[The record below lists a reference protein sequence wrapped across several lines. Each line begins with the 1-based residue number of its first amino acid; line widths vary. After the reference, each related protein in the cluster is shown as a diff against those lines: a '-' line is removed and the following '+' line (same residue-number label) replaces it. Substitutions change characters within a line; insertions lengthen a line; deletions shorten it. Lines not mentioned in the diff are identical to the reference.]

1 LRRKFVPRWR
11 KRRYSAISRQTRTLV
26 FTDLDGTLLDHDTY
40 SWAAAAPALEELQRR
55 EIPLIFCT
63 SKTDAEVQAL
73 RRAMGNSHPFIVE
86 NGGAIVIP
94 PGFFRPVPPFRR
106 NSRALTLVLGRPYN
120 ELLRDLKRIA
130 QESHLG
136 IRGFHQMSDAEVAR
150 ETGLSLPDAQR
161 ARQRKTSEPF
171 LFRKG
176 SPGAFRRFR
185 RRAKQHGYSVERGGR
200 FFHFSGGCDKGLA
213 LSIVLGFYGLTWRT
227 RVNTIALGDSGN
239 DLSMLRLVDCPIL
252 IPKPDGRF
260 SREVLE
266 ALPNI
271 VQAKR
276 PGPAG
281 WSSSLLRE
289 LQRNSQGTASPP
301 SARYYLEM
309 TEVGKT
315 GAVSEQKH

>member
-1 LRRKFVPRWR
+1 MHKGPA
-11 KRRYSAISRQTRTLV
+11 SARQANRSCSARAVLARSAA
-26 FTDLDGTLLDHDTY
+26 F
-40 SWAAAAPALEELQRR
+40 AAA
-55 EIPLIFCT
+55 
-63 SKTDAEVQAL
+63 
-73 RRAMGNSHPFIVE
+73 
-86 NGGAIVIP
+86 
-94 PGFFRPVPPFRR
+94 
-106 NSRALTLVLGRPYN
+106 
-120 ELLRDLKRIA
+120 
-130 QESHLG
+130 
-136 IRGFHQMSDAEVAR
+136 RG
-150 ETGLSLPDAQR
+150 
-161 ARQRKTSEPF
+161 
-171 LFRKG
+171 
-176 SPGAFRRFR
+176 
-185 RRAKQHGYSVERGGR
+185 
-200 FFHFSGGCDKGLA
+200 
-213 LSIVLGFYGLTWRT
+213 
-227 RVNTIALGDSGN
+227 NTIALGDSGN

>member
-1 LRRKFVPRWR
+1 LLWRSPSAWGPATWPATGLRRKFVPRWR

-106 NSRALTLVLGRPYN
+106 NSRALTLVLGR
-120 ELLRDLKRIA
+120 
-130 QESHLG
+130 
-136 IRGFHQMSDAEVAR
+136 
-150 ETGLSLPDAQR
+150 
-161 ARQRKTSEPF
+161 